1 MIRPGILA
9 GAAVLVAVLTGCGS
23 SGRHPPPPAT
33 SSAPTTTSTTS
44 TVAHGPRVKARAEP
58 WPTYGVDSQR
68 SGVARGTAVRPPYR
82 TLWALNAGSLIEFPP
97 VIAYGRLYLGTNG
110 GRFMSVTPGSG
121 RIVWSRGFG
130 RCIAAAAAAS
140 DGTVY
145 VPMMGRRP
153 CRSDTSG
160 YLVALRAESGHEVW
174 RFRAGP
180 IESSPLVSDGIVYVG
195 SWDHRVY
202 AVDAGSGRVRWMF
215 STGDKVKGG
224 ASLGYGAVYIGSY
237 DGRLYSLD
245 VRNGRLRWS
254 ADAGAAI
261 YATPS
266 IAGGRVFVGTLG
278 GTISA
283 FDARTGNVVWSTRT
297 GGYVYSSAAVWR
309 GVVYVG
315 SYDHGLY
322 ALDAATG
329 RVRWRFAAPGPI
341 SGTPTVVAGLVYAA
355 TCAICIAGQSQLGIQ
370 RTYAL
375 DARTGRVVWTVPRGD
390 YTPVVADS
398 SRAYLV
404 GYQRLFG
411 LEPR

>member
-1 MIRPGILA
+1 
-9 GAAVLVAVLTGCGS
+9 
-23 SGRHPPPPAT
+23 
-33 SSAPTTTSTTS
+33 
-44 TVAHGPRVKARAEP
+44 VKARAQP
-58 WPTYGVDSQR
+58 WPTYGADSR
-68 SGVARGTAVRPPYR
+68 RTGVARGSAVRPPYR

-97 VIAYGRLYLGTNG
+97 VIAYDRLYLGTNG
-110 GRFMSVTPGSG
+110 GRFMSVTPESG
-121 RIVWSRGFG
+121 RIVWNREFG
-130 RCIAAAAAAS
+130 RCIAASAAVS

-145 VPMMGRRP
+145 VPMMGPRP
-153 CRSDTSG
+153 CRADTSG
-160 YLVALRAESGHEVW
+160 YLVALRADSGHEVW

-180 IESSPLVSDGIVYVG
+180 IESSPLVSHGVVYVG

-202 AVDAGSGRVRWMF
+202 AVDAAGGRVRWVF

-224 ASLGYGAVYIGSY
+224 ASLGHGAVYIGSY

-245 VRNGRLRWS
+245 ARSGRLRWS

-283 FDARTGNVVWSTRT
+283 FDARNGNVVWSVRT
-297 GGYVYSSAAVWR
+297 GSYVYSSAAVWR

-322 ALDAATG
+322 ALEAATG

-341 SGTPTVVAGLVYAA
+341 SGTPTVVAGLVYVA
-355 TCAICIAGQSQLGIQ
+355 TCAICIAGQSQLGTQ
-370 RTYAL
+370 RSYAL

-398 SRAYLV
+398 SRAYFV
-404 GYQRLFG
+404 AYQRLFG